1 VEANASESSS
11 NGSDDEEEVRSNF
24 DSRMIDK
31 MEEMQSKFLDLTN
44 KLKPEKSLVKKF
56 RKESAIYKSSVEDME
71 ECMRQENEASD
82 LKVKNFNLSLTEL
95 QRTHETLISVHEDFK
110 IKFHMISKERI
121 ELFQK
126 IKELTEINL
135 KRGQSK

>member
-1 VEANASESSS
+1 MSKEIIGIGSESKLPIL
-11 NGSDDEEEVRSNF
+11 VV
-24 DSRMIDK
+24 
-31 MEEMQSKFLDLTN
+31 EEMQSKFLDLTN
-44 KLKPEKSLVKKF
+44 KLKSERILVKKF
-56 RKESAIYKSSVEDME
+56 REESAIYKSSVEDME

-126 IKELTEINL
+126 IPRAYRNKL
-135 KRGQSK
+135 KTWTIQIKPKSLDL